1 MKGIVLA
8 GGSGTRLFPS
18 TKIISKQLI
27 PVYDKPMIFYPLTTL
42 MLAGIR
48 EILLIT
54 NPYNLNA
61 FKNLLSDGSM
71 WGISIKY
78 IIQEKPKG
86 IAEAFILGE
95 EFINNSNSK
104 LGDRID
110 ILINNAGITQDAPL
124 HKMTVEKW
132 NQVIAVNLNSI
143 FNVTS
148 SVINKMRENGFG
160 RIINIS
166 SVNGQKGQFGQT
178 NYAATK
184 SSLIGFSK
192 SLALESASKGITSN
206 VICPGYINTEM
217 VAAIREDIL
226 KSIIDTIP
234 SKRLGEAKEI
244 AEMVSYLVSENGSY
258 INGATF
264 SVNGGLWM
272 D

>member
-1 MKGIVLA
+1 MVKIALVTG
-8 GGSGTRLFPS
+8 GTRGIGAS
-18 TKIISKQLI
+18 ISASLKTSGHTVI
-27 PVYDKPMIFYPLTTL
+27 ANYASNDESAENFSNETGIEVMKWDVSNYEETTSC
-42 MLAGIR
+42 IS
-48 EILLIT
+48 EI
-54 NPYNLNA
+54 Y
-61 FKNLLSDGSM
+61 KKHSS
-71 WGISIKY
+71 
-78 IIQEKPKG
+78 
-86 IAEAFILGE
+86 
-95 EFINNSNSK
+95 
-104 LGDRID
+104 ID
-110 ILINNAGITQDAPL
+110 ILVNNAGITQDAPL
-124 HKMTVEKW
+124 HKMTIEKW
-132 NQVIAVNLNSI
+132 NKVISVNLNSV

-184 SSLIGFSK
+184 SALIGFSK

-234 SKRLGEAKEI
+234 AKRLGEAKEI

>member
-1 MKGIVLA
+1 MAKIALVTG
-8 GGSGTRLFPS
+8 GTRGIGAS
-18 TKIISKQLI
+18 ISSCLKSSGHTVI
-27 PVYDKPMIFYPLTTL
+27 ANYASNDASAEIFSKET
-42 MLAGIR
+42 GI
-48 EILLIT
+48 EVMKWDVSDHQQTNNFIT
-54 NPYNLNA
+54 QIHN
-61 FKNLLSDGSM
+61 
-71 WGISIKY
+71 KY
-78 IIQEKPKG
+78 
-86 IAEAFILGE
+86 
-95 EFINNSNSK
+95 SS
-104 LGDRID
+104 ID
-110 ILINNAGITQDAPL
+110 ILVNNAGITQDAPL
-124 HKMTVEKW
+124 HKMTLEKW
-132 NQVIAVNLNSI
+132 NKVISVNLNSV

-148 SVINKMRENGFG
+148 AVINKMRENGFG

-184 SSLIGFSK
+184 SALIGFTK

-226 KSIIDTIP
+226 KNIIDTIP

-244 AEMVSYLVSENGSY
+244 AEMVSYLVSDNASY

-264 SVNGGLWM
+264 SINGGLWM